1 MASSVVQIGCE
12 TQAVAKQRISGMC
25 GPSWEDGAGAGV
37 ALVALEMCPVIFE
50 L

>member
-1 MASSVVQIGCE
+1 MGYE
-12 TQAVAKQRISGMC
+12 TQVVAKRRISRIC

-37 ALVALEMCPVIFE
+37 ALVALEMCPIIFK